1 MGFDPYST
9 YWLQKSIQL
18 LPPVNT
24 FLKNRYF
31 PDAETFKT
39 ASVLVEYKNGLR
51 KAAPFTSKR
60 SSGIELERTGSELK
74 EFMPALIAPKRTL
87 TLETLEHRGFGEQL
101 NSQMTEE
108 QRALYYNTQDLNELR
123 PTIAIT
129 KEAMASQVIFENKL
143 TITEYTDDLSD
154 GRDREIK
161 FYEGT
166 NDAIY
171 TPSKNWD
178 YTEESGK
185 QIIADIYAMIQKQ
198 STRGL
203 PATELLCSPEATD
216 ILLNNVYIQKMLDN
230 RRIEIGKIAPTELMD
245 GATEFMVLNI
255 HGRNIS
261 FISYD
266 NTYVGLDNK
275 LKPFIPAGYVA
286 LAAPA
291 SGGVAGTN
299 LIGQT
304 LYGSVSQLED
314 DDKFHTYT
322 GTEVPQ
328 FVSDKKSNVQT
339 LTLRSAPLLM
349 PIAPNPFVVAKVTA

>member
-31 PDAETFKT
+31 PDGETFKT

-87 TLETLEHRGFGEQL
+87 TLDTLEHRGFGEQL

-108 QRALYYNTQDLNELR
+108 QRALYYNTQDLKELR

-185 QIIADIYAMIQKQ
+185 QIIADIYAMIKKQ

-230 RRIEIGKIAPTELMD
+230 RRIEIGKIAPAELID

-266 NTYVGLDNK
+266 NTYEGLDNK
-275 LKPFIPAGYVA
+275 LKTFIPAGYVA

-291 SGGVAGTN
+291 NGGVAGTN

-314 DDKFHTYT
+314 DDKFHTYA

-328 FVSDKKSNVQT
+328 FISDKKSNAQT

-349 PIAPNPFVVAKVTA
+349 PIAPNPFVVAKVTG

>member
-1 MGFDPYST
+1 MGFDPYDT
-9 YWLQKSIQL
+9 YWLQQSIQL

-31 PDAETFKT
+31 PDGATFTT
-39 ASVLVEYKNGLR
+39 AHVLVEYKNGVR

-87 TLETLEHRGFGEQL
+87 TLDTLQHRGFGEQL
-101 NSQMTEE
+101 NSQMTAQ
-108 QRALYYNTQDLNELR
+108 QRALYYNTEDLKELR
-123 PTIAIT
+123 PTIAIR

-143 TITEYTDDLSD
+143 SITEYTDDLTD
-154 GRDREIK
+154 GRNREIK

-166 NDAIY
+166 NDAVY
-171 TPSKNWD
+171 TPSKPWD

-185 QIIADIYAMIQKQ
+185 QIIADITAMIKKQ
-198 STRGL
+198 SQRGL
-203 PATELLCSPEATD
+203 PATELLCSTEAAD
-216 ILLNNVYIQKMLDN
+216 ILINNVYIQKMLDN
-230 RRIEIGKIAPTELMD
+230 RRIEIGKIAPTELLD
-245 GATEFMVLNI
+245 GATEFMTLNI
-255 HGRNIS
+255 NGRIIS

-275 LKPFIPAGYVA
+275 LKSFIPAGYVA

-291 SGGVAGTN
+291 NGGTAGTN
-299 LIGQT
+299 MIGQT

-314 DDKFHTYT
+314 DNEFHTYV
-322 GTEVPQ
+322 GTEIPQ
-328 FVSDKKSNVQT
+328 YVSDKKSNART

-349 PIAPNPFVVAKVTA
+349 PIAPNPFVTAKVTK